1 MRIVVENYIPT
12 NGPRIGWDNQIK
24 GEESNLQMKRSNQKR
39 KSIKV
44 RLLFVPLICVLV
56 GVLMIGAISSYLT
69 RDSLLAEMRE
79 NGFSSSQRFVN
90 RIEDNTEAV
99 KTMNE
104 MLETQI
110 RSVGNIIFAN
120 RDRVNDEYLTQLSEQ
135 TGINP
140 IYLYNPAGTIFTA
153 AYGEYKGWT
162 VPEDHPIRD
171 FMVSGAPELMEEIR
185 ADSET
190 GNLFKYGYIRS
201 NTGEFV
207 QTGVSADRVL
217 ELTEKFGYQALID
230 ELVSD
235 ENIVSASFIDKDLVG
250 VADSNKDNI
259 DKSYQDDETIKKV
272 ALEGEMVAR
281 ELFDEV
287 ANANVYNVVYPVV
300 INGNFK

>member
-1 MRIVVENYIPT
+1 M
-12 NGPRIGWDNQIK
+12 K
-24 GEESNLQMKRSNQKR
+24 GNNNNLTKS
-39 KSIKV
+39 KSIKT
-44 RLLFVPLICVLV
+44 RLLIVPLICVLV

-207 QTGVSADRVL
+207 QAGVSADRVL

>member
-153 AYGEYKGWT
+153 AYGEYKG
-162 VPEDHPIRD
+162 
-171 FMVSGAPELMEEIR
+171 
-185 ADSET
+185 
-190 GNLFKYGYIRS
+190 
-201 NTGEFV
+201 
-207 QTGVSADRVL
+207 
-217 ELTEKFGYQALID
+217 
-230 ELVSD
+230 
-235 ENIVSASFIDKDLVG
+235 
-250 VADSNKDNI
+250 
-259 DKSYQDDETIKKV
+259 
-272 ALEGEMVAR
+272 
-281 ELFDEV
+281 
-287 ANANVYNVVYPVV
+287 
-300 INGNFK
+300 

>member
-1 MRIVVENYIPT
+1 
-12 NGPRIGWDNQIK
+12 
-24 GEESNLQMKRSNQKR
+24 MKRSNQKR

-201 NTGEFV
+201 NTGEFL
-207 QTGVSADRVL
+207 QAGVSADRVL